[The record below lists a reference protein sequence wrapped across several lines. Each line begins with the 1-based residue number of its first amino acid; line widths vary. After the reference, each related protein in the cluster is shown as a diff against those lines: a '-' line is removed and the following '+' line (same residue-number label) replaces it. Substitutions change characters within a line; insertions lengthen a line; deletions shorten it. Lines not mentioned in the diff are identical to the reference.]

1 MPCFLPA
8 PFQASGA
15 VITYDR
21 YHFLFAVFKGNLLLN
36 YRNMSTIA
44 DIRTDYQQRSLT
56 ENEVKQNPFDQF
68 ADWWAAAMHAAIDE
82 VNAMTLATASPDGI
96 PSARIVLL
104 KGFDKKG
111 FVFFTNYESFKG
123 QQLAE
128 NPRACLVFFWKELE
142 RQVRITGLV
151 EKTSAEESDAYF
163 DSRPES
169 SRIGAWTSPQS
180 RTIDS
185 RAQLEDSEK
194 TFIQQFRGKPIHR
207 PPYWGGYRVKPG
219 TIEFW
224 QGRPSRLHDRIQYSL
239 QDNGSWLIE
248 RLAP

>member
-1 MPCFLPA
+1 
-8 PFQASGA
+8 
-15 VITYDR
+15 
-21 YHFLFAVFKGNLLLN
+21 
-36 YRNMSTIA
+36 MSTIA

-56 ENEVKQNPFDQF
+56 EKEVAPNPFDQF
-68 ADWWAAAMHAAIDE
+68 ADWWDAAMHAAIDE
-82 VNAMTLATASPDGI
+82 VNAMTLATASPDGM
-96 PSARIVLL
+96 PSARVVLL

-151 EKTSAEESDAYF
+151 EKTSDEESDIYYN
-163 DSRPES
+163 SRPES

-180 RTIDS
+180 RVIDS
-185 RAQLEDSEK
+185 RAQLEETEK
-194 TFIQQFRGKPIHR
+194 AFIRQFKGMAIHR
-207 PPYWGGYRVKPG
+207 PPHWGGYRVKPASM
-219 TIEFW
+219 EFW

-239 QDNGSWLIE
+239 QDDGSWLIE